1 MSGITTSNSG
11 VSGERSTSITVEYY
25 DGYAHDSNWAKVRRG
40 DAALESQAG
49 LAWPAQPR
57 GSAQTAHR
65 DAGERSQNPSIAAL
79 FAVFKVLGCVLGV
92 F

>member
-40 DAALESQAG
+40 DAALGAG
-49 LAWPAQPR
+49 QFV
-57 GSAQTAHR
+57 G
-65 DAGERSQNPSIAAL
+65 
-79 FAVFKVLGCVLGV
+79 
-92 F
+92 